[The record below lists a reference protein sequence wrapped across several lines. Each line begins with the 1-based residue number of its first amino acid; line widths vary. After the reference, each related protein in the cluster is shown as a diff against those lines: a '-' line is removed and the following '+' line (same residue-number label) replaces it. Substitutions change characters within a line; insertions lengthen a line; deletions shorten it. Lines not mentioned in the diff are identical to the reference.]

1 MVWFSR
7 CGLLMNVRAGVRPV
21 AELKLVTSR
30 RQNQLVFR
38 NHYNSTL
45 HRITLAI
52 RVSYRMNVRHVKGA
66 ESGFSRKKPRKSMT
80 RFPNNPR
87 TVIRERKQ
95 QLQQKKILAAAGIA
109 AALAPKVAK
118 GAIADVATEIK
129 ASLSSVTVGG
139 QVVVVDRLGGFASQ
153 AWGDCRL
160 SHSGA
165 PRAMSAVEKYNIAS
179 VSKAVTAAAMI
190 RALYDHPSV
199 TLNSPFAPYLPQHW
213 VVDPSLKNVTFKQ
226 LLQHKSG
233 IRNNFQLSYGALKD
247 VVFAGVKSEDI
258 NERKYIN
265 TNYAMMRLLIP
276 RIANHSIAQIPNNT
290 PSSVV
295 QSLEQVQAYQFALNY
310 IDYVQKTVWDKTGV
324 SANMQCKPIS
334 TNPAL
339 TYPYPVD
346 DTNGEDYGD
355 RTLTCASGGWNASS
369 LQIAMFMKTLFETS
383 SILTPTWSKA
393 MVDEKM
399 GFDGYGTVEGHTYW
413 YKSGDYPAPPY
424 DGELHA
430 KAFGFS
436 NGVYVG
442 LIINSAI
449 KVSPTLGGRILNGFK
464 AGY

>member
-1 MVWFSR
+1 
-7 CGLLMNVRAGVRPV
+7 MN
-21 AELKLVTSR
+21 ENKYNR
-30 RQNQLVFR
+30 RTFL
-38 NHYNSTL
+38 T
-45 HRITLAI
+45 
-52 RVSYRMNVRHVKGA
+52 
-66 ESGFSRKKPRKSMT
+66 
-80 RFPNNPR
+80 
-87 TVIRERKQ
+87 
-95 QLQQKKILAAAGIA
+95 AAGIA
-109 AALAPKVAK
+109 AALMPQVAK

-129 ASLSSVTVGG
+129 TSLSGVTVGG
-139 QVVVVDRLGGFASQ
+139 QVVVVDKFGGFASQ

-160 SHSGA
+160 SHSGS

-190 RALYDHPSV
+190 RALYDNPSV

-213 VVDPSLKNVTFKQ
+213 VVDPSLKTVTFKQ

-233 IRNNFQLSYGALKD
+233 IRNNFQLSYGALKE
-247 VVFAGVKSEDI
+247 VIFAGVKSEDI
-258 NERKYIN
+258 DQYKYIN

-276 RIANHSIAQIPNNT
+276 RIANYSIAQIPSI
-290 PSSVV
+290 SSSGLV
-295 QSLEQVQAYQFALNY
+295 QSLEQVQAAQFAMSY
-310 IDYVQKTVWDKTGV
+310 MDYVQKRVWDQTGV
-324 SANMQCKPIS
+324 AANMQCKPIS

-339 TYPYPVD
+339 AYPSPAD

-399 GFDGYGTVEGHTYW
+399 GFDGNGTVEGHTYW